1 MEKIEAGELLNCHDS
16 WRGLSWFI
24 QMIFLSISADIR
36 KTSRFAHDDWDPMNS
51 DDIRSESS

>member
-1 MEKIEAGELLNCHDS
+1 LLNCHDS

-36 KTSRFAHDDWDPMNS
+36 KTSKFAHDDWDPMNS